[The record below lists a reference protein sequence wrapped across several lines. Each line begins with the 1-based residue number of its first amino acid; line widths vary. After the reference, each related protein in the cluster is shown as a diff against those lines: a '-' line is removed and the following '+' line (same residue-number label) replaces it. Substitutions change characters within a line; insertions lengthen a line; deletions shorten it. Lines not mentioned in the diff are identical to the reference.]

1 MHNIDEYIKYLEE
14 SSIIDFSI
22 CFEMAEMCSA
32 KIDSDPA
39 FSRRLC
45 INVLNNWAKIP
56 EGCRIIWNSIIE
68 SLGFYPY
75 IQKEQIKLDSLS
87 EEMRY
92 GMSESHFLSGKFHH
106 DEQRRIISKIFEG
119 KNIIVSAP
127 TSFGKSLLIEEIVA
141 SLKYKNVVI
150 IQPTLALLDETR
162 KKLSK

>member
-87 EEMRY
+87 EECVMACLNHIFY
-92 GMSESHFLSGKFHH
+92 QANSTMMNNEELS
-106 DEQRRIISKIFEG
+106 
-119 KNIIVSAP
+119 V
-127 TSFGKSLLIEEIVA
+127 KSLKVRI
-141 SLKYKNVVI
+141 
-150 IQPTLALLDETR
+150 
-162 KKLSK
+162 